1 MLRDQSED
9 QISPLPHNS
18 ALLYAGAYG
27 VVHLVIERAT
37 GRDFAC
43 KVLPKQR
50 GKVAPEKLARKIR
63 TEVELLCRVQVPPR
77 AQSSSRMLLML
88 RAAVMRKQMYS

>member
-1 MLRDQSED
+1 MVCE
-9 QISPLPHNS
+9 
-18 ALLYAGAYG
+18 LLHTGAYG
-27 VVHLVIERAT
+27 VVHLVIERVT

-63 TEVELLCRVQVPPR
+63 TEVELLCRVQVSLFTAWDPVCCR
-77 AQSSSRMLLML
+77 
-88 RAAVMRKQMYS
+88 